1 MNIRKI
7 LAAAVATAIVLHS
20 RAAPPQ
26 APEETL
32 SINDREYLEMTGL
45 NVMLAHDYYP
55 EGHQGGVGVILNG
68 QRVATNGDLRLDPTP
83 GQWQPT
89 PAVGSR
95 QVDRTANEISV
106 RMSYPDEKIDRKGNN
121 PIGYPD
127 LKFSYV
133 LKVKPEGSAFRIIVD
148 LDAPLP
154 AAWVGRVGFN
164 IELFPGILF
173 GKSFQI
179 GDQRGIFPRQANGPG
194 AFTGGDYELDPLGH
208 GSKLSIAPESDRQ
221 RMTIEAV
228 HGGELALLDGRA
240 KHNNGWFVVRS
251 LVPAGATKGAIEWIV
266 RPHAISNWRSDPVIQ
281 VSQVGYH
288 PKQQKI
294 AIIELDRKEAVVKQ
308 VALYRLTETGAEKV
322 VEGPAR
328 DWGRFLRF
336 RYLQYDFTQVAAPGM
351 YEVGYGDL
359 RSNPFEIGAR
369 VFERNVWQP
378 TVEYFLPVQM
388 AHMRVNDKYRVWHGL
403 AHIDDALMAPINH
416 NHFDGY
422 EQGPSTLTK
431 FKPGEHVPGLDRG
444 GWYDAGDHDLRI
456 ESQIDTVHGLAL
468 AWELFHPD
476 LDNTT
481 IDQAARIVE
490 IHQPDGKP
498 DVLQQ
503 IEHGILTIVGGYNS
517 MGRLYR
523 GIQDASL
530 HQYTFLGD
538 AAAMTDNQ
546 VFLGTTDTTRKVLAA
561 TAVTGDQSESKIVDQ
576 DTVDLAMK
584 VLAKA
589 AVEGDQTEPK
599 IGDLPPLGSR
609 GSADDR
615 WVFTEENP
623 RSELSTAGG
632 LAAAYRAL
640 KGFNAPLADDCL
652 RIAEELWTKAKA
664 SDSSLFRL
672 EPAIELYQTTGDKK
686 YADVILG
693 LQDQIVAD
701 MDQFGWLGAR
711 SLPLIKDPAYTAKI
725 RAALRTYR
733 AQVDKLEAATPYGI
747 PYTPDVWGAGWEI
760 QRFGVQQY
768 FLHAGAP
775 DIFTAAPTFAAL
787 NFILGCHPGSNTA
800 SFVSGVGAKSMIP
813 AYGMNRA
820 DWSYIPGGI
829 TSGTA
834 LIRPDFPELLEW
846 PFLWQQGE
854 YCMGYP
860 TSDYVFLVLA
870 ADHLLNQ

>member
-1 MNIRKI
+1 MNVRHTLLST
-7 LAAAVATAIVLHS
+7 LALALALNS
-20 RAAPPQ
+20 RAVPSQSTTEGLAVNGQ
-26 APEETL
+26 
-32 SINDREYLEMTGL
+32 EYLEMTGL
-45 NVMLAHDYYP
+45 NVMLAHDFYP
-55 EGHQGGVGVILNG
+55 EGHQGGVAVIQNG
-68 QRVATNGDLRLDPTP
+68 QRVATNGDLRLDSTP

-89 PAVGSR
+89 PEVGTR
-95 QVDRTANEISV
+95 KVDREAQEISV
-106 RMSYPDEKIDRKGNN
+106 RMTYPDDSKDRKGLN

-127 LKFSYV
+127 LKLGYV
-133 LKVKPEGSAFRIIVD
+133 VTVKPAGKAFRIIVD
-148 LDAPLP
+148 LDEALP
-154 AAWVGRVGFN
+154 AEWVGRVGFN
-164 IELFPGILF
+164 LELYPGILF
-173 GKSFQI
+173 GKAFEI
-179 GDQRGIFPRQANGPG
+179 GDQFGIFPRQAGGPG
-194 AFTGGDYELDPLGH
+194 SVSDGDYELDPLGH
-208 GSKLSIAPESDRQ
+208 GPKLSVAPESDLQ

-228 HGGELALLDGRA
+228 RGGELQLLDGRA
-240 KHNNGWFVVRS
+240 KHNNGWFVVRA
-251 LVPAGATKGAIEWIV
+251 LVPAGATKGAIEWLV
-266 RPHAISNWRSDPVIQ
+266 SPNAIPGWKSDPVIQ
-281 VSQVGYH
+281 VSQVGYRVG
-288 PKQQKI
+288 QQKI
-294 AIIELDRKEAVVKQ
+294 AVIELDQHETDFKTA
-308 VALYRLTETGAEKV
+308 ALYRIAEGGAELV
-322 VEGPAR
+322 TERPAR
-328 DWGRFLRF
+328 DWGRFLRYH
-336 RYLQYDFTQVAAPGM
+336 YLQFDFTDVARPGM
-351 YEVGYGDL
+351 YEVRYDGR
-359 RSNPFEIGAR
+359 RSS
-369 VFERNVWQP
+369 VFQISDAVFQRGVWQP

-388 AHMRVNDKYRVWHGL
+388 AHMRVNDKYRLWHGL
-403 AHIDDALMAPINH
+403 AHIDDALMAPVNH

-456 ESQIDTVHGLAL
+456 ESQIETVHGLAL

-503 IEHGILTIVGGYNS
+503 IEHGVLTVVGGYNS
-517 MGRLYR
+517 LGRLYR

-538 AAAMTDNQ
+538 AAGMTDNL
-546 VFLGTTDTTRKVLAA
+546 VFHDTGGAALTVLAA
-561 TAVTGDQSESKIVDQ
+561 AAVNGDQSE
-576 DTVDLAMK
+576 
-584 VLAKA
+584 
-589 AVEGDQTEPK
+589 PK
-599 IGDLPPLGSR
+599 IDHLPPLGSP

-623 RSELSTAGG
+623 RRELETAGG

-640 KGFNAPLADDCL
+640 KGFNDPLASDCL
-652 RIAEELWTKAKA
+652 RIARELWTNAKA
-664 SDSSLFRL
+664 PATSVWRL
-672 EPAIELYQTTGDKK
+672 EPAIELYQSTGEKK

-693 LQDQIVAD
+693 LRDAVIKN
-701 MDQFGWLGAR
+701 MDHFGWLGAR
-711 SLPLIKDPAYTAKI
+711 SLSLVKDPAYAEEI
-725 RAALRTYR
+725 RAALRAYR
-733 AQVDKLEAATPYGI
+733 SEVDALGKMTPYGI
-747 PYTPDVWGAGWEI
+747 PYTPEVWGAGWDI

-775 DIFTAAPTFAAL
+775 DIFPDTYML
-787 NFILGCHPGSNTA
+787 NAINFVLGCHPGPNTA

-829 TSGTA
+829 ASGTA

-860 TSDYVFLVLA
+860 TSDYVFLILA
-870 ADHLLNQ
+870 ADHREKK

>member
-1 MNIRKI
+1 MNIRKA
-7 LAAAVATAIVLHS
+7 LGAAVALAVMLHS
-20 RAAPPQ
+20 SAAMPQ
-26 APEETL
+26 SSEETL
-32 SINDREYLEMTGL
+32 SINDQEYLEMTGL

-89 PAVGSR
+89 PAVGPR
-95 QVDRTANEISV
+95 QVDRAAQEISV
-106 RMSYPDEKIDRKGNN
+106 RMSFPDEKINRKGNN

-127 LKFSYV
+127 LKLSYV
-133 LKVKPEGSAFRIIVD
+133 VKVKPDGTAFRIIVD

-164 IELFPGILF
+164 IELYPGILF
-173 GKSFQI
+173 GKSYQV
-179 GDQRGIFPRQANGPG
+179 GGQMGIFPRQANGPG
-194 AFTGGDYELDPLGH
+194 SSTDGDYELAPLGH
-208 GSKLSIAPESDRQ
+208 GPKLTIAPESDSQ
-221 RMTIEAV
+221 RMTIEVV
-228 HGGELALLDGRA
+228 HGGELDLLDGRA

-251 LVPAGATKGAIEWIV
+251 LVPAGATKSAIEWLV
-266 RPHAISNWRSDPVIQ
+266 RPNAIPGWRSNPVIQ

-288 PKQQKI
+288 PRQQKI
-294 AIIELDRKEAVVKQ
+294 AIIELDRRETDLKPVT
-308 VALYRLTETGAEKV
+308 LYRLTETGAEKIA
-322 VEGPAR
+322 EGLAK
-328 DWGRFLRF
+328 DWGRFLRY
-336 RYLQYDFTQVAAPGM
+336 RYLQYDFTSAAAPGM
-351 YEVGYGDL
+351 YQVGYGDL
-359 RSNPFEIGAR
+359 RSNPFEIGER

-403 AHIDDALMAPINH
+403 AHIDDALMAPVNH

-476 LDNTT
+476 LDNTS

-503 IEHGILTIVGGYNS
+503 IEHGVLTIVGGYNS

-546 VFLGTTDTTRKVLAA
+546 VFHANDDT
-561 TAVTGDQSESKIVDQ
+561 
-576 DTVDLAMK
+576 AMK

-599 IGDLPPLGSR
+599 IDHLPPLGSP

-623 RSELSTAGG
+623 SSELSTAGG

-640 KGFNAPLADDCL
+640 KGFNDPLANDCL
-652 RIAEELWTKAKA
+652 RIAGELWTKAKA
-664 SDSSLFRL
+664 SDTSLDRL
-672 EPAIELYQTTGDKK
+672 EAAIELFQTTGDKK

-693 LQDQIVAD
+693 LQDQIVAQVD
-701 MDQFGWLGAR
+701 SVGWLGAR
-711 SLPLIKDPAYTAKI
+711 SLPLIKDPAYTARI
-725 RAALRTYR
+725 REALRTYR
-733 AQVDKLEAATPYGI
+733 SQVDKLGTATPYGI

-760 QRFGVQQY
+760 QRFGVEQY
-768 FLHAGAP
+768 FLHVNAP
-775 DIFTAAPTFAAL
+775 DIFTDAPVFDAL
-787 NFILGCHPGSNTA
+787 NFILGCHPGPNTA

-829 TSGTA
+829 ASGTA

-854 YCMGYP
+854 YCMGYA

-870 ADHLLNQ
+870 ADHMLKK